1 MKLPPCDHDECGST
15 RCLYGERGPIE
26 EQPMTPLEQAAKALL
41 NELPLAPGINPNC
54 LALITKHMEAVA
66 AEAVKKALA
75 EVKCYNCGEM
85 AVRL

>member
-1 MKLPPCDHDECGST
+1 MN
-15 RCLYGERGPIE
+15 
-26 EQPMTPLEQAAKALL
+26 PLEQASKALCDDL
-41 NELPLAPGINPNC
+41 GITQSKPYSKYEHFY
-54 LALITKHMEAVA
+54 AIITKHMEAVA